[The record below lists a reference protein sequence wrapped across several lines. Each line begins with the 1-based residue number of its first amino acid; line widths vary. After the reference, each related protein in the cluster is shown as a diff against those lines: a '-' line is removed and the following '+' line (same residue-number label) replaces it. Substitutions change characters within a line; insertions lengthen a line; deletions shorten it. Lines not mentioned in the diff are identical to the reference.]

1 MKGLKISLLI
11 AAQFFIASSLFAD
24 IYEWTDANG
33 VKHFTNYAPPDNAKL
48 LMKTEALPYDEAAD
62 IERMETEQQDQ
73 LELER
78 QEIAEREAE
87 LERKVAEAERR
98 LAALD
103 RQAERIE
110 REAEERSDETA
121 DDADIDRSYGSYGY
135 YPGYYTYPRKQRWYY
150 RGHSGGIYYKKPH
163 YKSYHRYRLHKKND
177 YGHHKKRFI
186 KKNKHFPKH
195 HFRSHTKQ
203 RQGKHHYRFQG
214 KRHNGRSHFNRV
226 RIGSGRLR

>member
-11 AAQFFIASSLFAD
+11 VAQFFIASSLFAD

-48 LMKTEALPYDEAAD
+48 LMKTEAVPYDEAAD

-110 REAEERSDETA
+110 REAEEWSDEPA
-121 DDADIDRSYGSYGY
+121 DDAYIDSGYGSYGY
-135 YPGYYTYPRKQRWYY
+135 YPSYYTYPRKQRWYY
-150 RGHSGGIYYKKPH
+150 RGTSGGIYYQKPY
-163 YKSYHRYRLHKKND
+163 YKSYHRYRHNKKNY
-177 YGHHKKRFI
+177 YGRHKKRFV
-186 KKNKHFPKH
+186 KNKHFPKH
-195 HFRSHTKQ
+195 HFRSHSKQ
-203 RQGKHHYRFQG
+203 RHGKHHYRSQG
-214 KRHNGRSHFNRV
+214 KRHNRLSHFNRG
-226 RIGSGRLR
+226 RIGFSRR